1 MKNEEAI
8 MQMRV
13 KLMRNRQIGTTGRK
27 MMWHDVDGNEI
38 EIDEP
43 AEIHTYAGWKKLGYQ
58 VPTGT
63 RARIF
68 IPIWNSITLGDG
80 STSMMQSNR
89 AFFTPEQVQ
98 RIEEE
103 VENVLEVPNAGVM
116 EELKDMAIN

>member
-13 KLMRNRQIGTTGRK
+13 NLMRNRQIGTTGRK

-43 AEIHTYAGWKKLGYQ
+43 AEIHTYTGWKKLGYQ

-63 RARIF
+63 RAKIF

-103 VENVLEVPNAGVM
+103 VNNVLEVPNAGVM